1 MNEQPIV
8 TVVVYTYNSSEFII
22 DTLESIRN
30 QTYPNLMLVVSD
42 DCSSDNTVEI
52 CKKWIEK
59 NYRRFKGYKI
69 VQSGINTG
77 ISANANRA
85 WEACETEYIKDIA
98 GDDVLLPN
106 CIQDYVAFIQEHPE
120 AIVVFSRVKPFS
132 IEYGIKQWKKE
143 SWHNYSFFEWTPE
156 EQYHYLIHKGNCLP
170 AASCFYN
177 IERLRAIGFRH
188 DERIPL
194 LEDYPKWIM
203 LARKRIRF
211 NYLDK
216 HTVGYRI
223 NEKSLSVGYY
233 TPQFFKSNML
243 LYLYYFQDEIK
254 SEDDRDAIYNLMCDK
269 VLFYYTHI
277 YDAINQT
284 KHSWDY
290 KLGHLILSPIRFIK
304 RLF

>member
-1 MNEQPIV
+1 MNELPII
-8 TVVVYTYNSSEFII
+8 TVVVYTYNSSEFILE
-22 DTLESIRN
+22 TLDSIKR
-30 QTYPNLMLVVSD
+30 QTYPNLMLCISD
-42 DCSSDNTVEI
+42 DCSSDSTVEL
-52 CKKWIEK
+52 CKEWIGENK
-59 NYRRFKGYKI
+59 GRFIKTKLLT
-69 VQSGINTG
+69 SDRNTG

-85 WEACETEYIKDIA
+85 WDACETEFIKDIA

-120 AIVVFSRVKPFS
+120 AIVVFSRVKPFT

-156 EQYHYLIHKGNCLP
+156 EQYHYLIHNGNCLP

-177 IERLRAIGFRH
+177 VEKLRAIGFRH

-203 LARKRIRF
+203 LARKRIKF
-211 NYLDK
+211 DFLDK

-254 SEDDRDAIYNLMCDK
+254 SEDDRDTIYNLMCDK
-269 VLFYYTHI
+269 VLFFYTNI
-277 YDAINQT
+277 YDAITQT
-284 KHSWDY
+284 KQSWSY
-290 KLGHLILSPIRFIK
+290 KLGCLILSPIRFIK
-304 RLF
+304 KLF